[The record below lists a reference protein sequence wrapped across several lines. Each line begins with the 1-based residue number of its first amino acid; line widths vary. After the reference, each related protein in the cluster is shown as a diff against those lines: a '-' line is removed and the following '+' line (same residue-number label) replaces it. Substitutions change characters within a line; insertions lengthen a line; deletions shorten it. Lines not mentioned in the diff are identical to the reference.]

1 MRVLVCC
8 THTDQIT
15 GYGKVANALL
25 TQMATVKDIE
35 LFHFGFQ
42 RHPTF
47 RRAPIQGLTQFEA
60 SSDDQGFDFKG
71 LRKLYDLIKPDVV
84 FIYNDPLVV
93 NRFMDVLPAEARVW
107 VYLDQVY
114 RGIALSKIEKAEKVF
129 VFSEA
134 WRTKPTDHVL
144 QHAPFIPSAKPKHL
158 HDGKIFLNINRN
170 SERKRHD
177 IVMQAWAL
185 HAQAHPEDKLIVV
198 TGCNRTTA
206 NFFDIGL
213 IAQVEK
219 MDPKNIQVID
229 TDAQA
234 LKDEEITS
242 LMAMADY
249 GVNASDGEGCG
260 LMNMDMAALGKPQ
273 IVHDIGSYRD
283 FLTDA
288 DSVLIKPTIRTYM
301 QNVGIGIFRE
311 SALVSAWAAAFE
323 EVKTK
328 SAPNVDKNWRS
339 VTEELRKL
347 LKGGEAVGAI
357 VGNNDETF

>member
-1 MRVLVCC
+1 MRLLVCC

-25 TQMATVKDIE
+25 SQMATVKDIE

-42 RHPTF
+42 RHPVF
-47 RRAPIQGLTQFEA
+47 RRQPIANLTQFEA
-60 SSDDQGFDFKG
+60 SSDEQGFDFKG
-71 LRKLYDLIKPDVV
+71 LRKLYDLVKPDVV

-93 NRFMDVLPAEARVW
+93 NRYIDVLPDGTRVW

-114 RGIALSKIEKAEKVF
+114 RGIALSKIEKVERVF
-129 VFSEA
+129 VFSEH
-134 WRTKPTDHVL
+134 WRTKPTDLVL
-144 QHAPFIPSAKPKHL
+144 QHAPFVPGGRPKHA
-158 HDGKIFLNINRN
+158 HDGKIYLNINRN

-177 IVMQAWAL
+177 LCLQAWAL

-198 TGCNRTTA
+198 TGCARTTA

-219 MDPKNIQVID
+219 LEPKNIQVID

-234 LKDEEITS
+234 LKDEEIMS
-242 LMAMADY
+242 LMGMADY
-249 GVNASDGEGCG
+249 GINASDGEGCG
-260 LMNMDMAALGKPQ
+260 LMNLDMAALGKPQ

-288 DSVLIKPTIRTYM
+288 DSVLIKPTIRTYT

-311 SALVSAWAAAFE
+311 SALVSEWAAAFE
-323 EVKTK
+323 AVKSK
-328 SAPNVDKNWRS
+328 SAPTVDKNWRS
-339 VTEELRKL
+339 VTEELRQL

-357 VGNNDETF
+357 VGDNDKTL